1 MREYLE
7 TCITSYYS
15 KLLSDYSFDL
25 VEMLSEGIGALN
37 SYRNNSFNL
46 RIVNDRGVITGEIA
60 SLNEPNCYYDISQF
74 YALIKLNDKP
84 DTGLSSWDKKMILTK
99 TLSCEEESSFVDSY
113 YSEITQL
120 LNSSNYSQT
129 KNKLIEIA
137 NDYNWIVAGKPYKT
151 AANKG
156 LPKYGLDL

>member
-1 MREYLE
+1 MRKYLE

-15 KLLSDYSFDL
+15 KLLSDHSFDL
-25 VEMLSEGIGALN
+25 VEKLSEGIGALN

-46 RIVNDRGVITGEIA
+46 RIVNDRRVITSEIA
-60 SLNEPNCYYDISQF
+60 SLNEPNYYYDISQF
-74 YALIKLNDKP
+74 YALIKLNEKS

-99 TLSCEEESSFVDSY
+99 VLSCEEEASFVDSY

-129 KNKLIEIA
+129 KNKLIKIA
-137 NDYNWIVAGKPYKT
+137 NDYNWIVAGKPK
-151 AANKG
+151 
-156 LPKYGLDL
+156 